1 MVSTRVY
8 KGYQTIIPKTIRN
21 QMKIKEKDI
30 LDWTTKDNKI
40 IMTVRRKRELNDLI
54 ALISDDSLDSV
65 ESTKKTGMGEK
76 F

>member
-8 KGYQTIIPKTIRN
+8 KGYQTIIPKIIRN

-40 IMTVRRKRELNDLI
+40 IITVRRKRELSDLI

-65 ESTKKTGMGEK
+65 ESTKKAGMEEK

>member
-1 MVSTRVY
+1 
-8 KGYQTIIPKTIRN
+8 
-21 QMKIKEKDI
+21 MKIKEKDI

-40 IMTVRRKRELNDLI
+40 IMTVRRKRELSDLI

-65 ESTKKTGMGEK
+65 ESTKKAGMGEK